1 MATAEQY
8 ELEALSHVPSLPTKD
23 DGIHNA
29 TVTLLPGT
37 KAKKEEGKLV
47 VHTCAS
53 LQ

>member
-1 MATAEQY
+1 METAEQN
-8 ELEALSHVPSLPTKD
+8 ELGASPHVPSLPTKD
-23 DGIHNA
+23 DGTHNA